1 MRVDEGRK
9 GGRTMK
15 MKACNVAGR
24 GENDLLMVA
33 LDLSYQYITRELGR
47 RRKKSANMMKG

>member
-1 MRVDEGRK
+1 
-9 GGRTMK
+9 